1 MTRNYSNTTPP
12 SGSYWRLILIGV
24 GVFGS
29 LTLFT
34 MNWLE
39 NRKFEEAVQA
49 YESGQCEQAI
59 ADKVIQLGDRQPS
72 DDGSDRIA
80 KAIVYRQECRTYQSI
95 VAANQPAQMLGMA
108 GQFAERYPNSSL
120 SFPLGEALALNLVRH
135 QSQSWGGIL
144 LVKNSNP

>member
-1 MTRNYSNTTPP
+1 
-12 SGSYWRLILIGV
+12 
-24 GVFGS
+24 
-29 LTLFT
+29 

-59 ADKVIQLGDRQPS
+59 AKLNNFIGDRQPS
-72 DDGSDRIA
+72 DDGSVRVA
-80 KAIVYRQECRTYQSI
+80 KAIVYPQECRTYQSI

-120 SFPLGEALALNLVRH
+120 NFPLGEALALNLVRH
-135 QSQSWGGIL
+135 QSQSWGGKSCLSKTRIPR
-144 LVKNSNP
+144 KDGRTFRISQSDS